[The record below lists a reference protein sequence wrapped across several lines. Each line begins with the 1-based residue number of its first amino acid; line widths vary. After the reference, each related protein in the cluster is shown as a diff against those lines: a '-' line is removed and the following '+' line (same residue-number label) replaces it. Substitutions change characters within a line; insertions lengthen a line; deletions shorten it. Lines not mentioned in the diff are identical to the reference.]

1 MNQTMTLADSL
12 EAEMER
18 CRDLLAAYEAIPT
31 GAFAAGII
39 RAELK
44 RATHAALSGDVV
56 KMIRAHE
63 NLRGFE

>member
-12 EAEMER
+12 EAEIAR
-18 CRDLLAAYEAIPT
+18 CLDLLADYDAIPT
-31 GAFAAGII
+31 GAFAAGMI

-56 KMIRAHE
+56 KMIRARE
-63 NLRGFE
+63 NLKGFE